1 MFALIPG
8 LSLGFQMIIYQIK
21 SVGLLKSQDKS
32 TVISIDL
39 QAFSALLAFN
49 QNKPKASEV

>member
-39 QAFSALLAFN
+39 RAFSALLASN